1 MKVAVFGGT
10 GFVGKYILKSLR
22 KHDHEIYTL
31 VRNGSESKIDEIENI
46 NIINGEISNNTSL
59 DQTMMNC
66 SYNIIKMYP
75 RHILTPMAEGTTESQ
90 PKSR

>member
-31 VRNGSESKIDEIENI
+31 VRNGSESKIDDIENCFL
-46 NIINGEISNNTSL
+46 IINL
-59 DQTMMNC
+59 KLA
-66 SYNIIKMYP
+66 II
-75 RHILTPMAEGTTESQ
+75 LGFWSDT
-90 PKSR
+90 